1 MARPSKAVVEY
12 YPHIIEHSRSL
23 KILLKT
29 FGNKAYMFW
38 YELLG
43 LLGST
48 ENHYFDI
55 NEEAKFEDFYTDCFI
70 TKEESIEILKKCA
83 YLGMI
88 DKELYENGI
97 LFSDNFLDN
106 IRDAYNRR
114 KINLLEKDAIRAL
127 LIQNKRIN
135 VVNVDINPDIGD
147 NNPQSKVN
155 ESKQDE
161 IIVKQTKIIT
171 NQKRDIYLD
180 KDILILTSKLK
191 EIGKPV
197 VNAHRKL
204 LDEALNMEDDVNV
217 WIEVFDKC
225 RNKGH
230 IIDDVFKPVSIENM
244 IKHYHSILEDS
255 YGLTTKE
262 ETKQK
267 NNNDLDLRAMMEK
280 VKNDAK

>member
-70 TKEESIEILKKCA
+70 TKEEAIEILNKCA
-83 YLGMI
+83 SLGMI

-114 KINLLEKDAIRAL
+114 KINLLEKDAIIAL
-127 LIQNKRIN
+127 LIQNKRII
-135 VVNVDINPDIGD
+135 VVNVDINPEIDD

-155 ESKQDE
+155 ESKEDE
-161 IIVKQTKIIT
+161 IIVENTKIIT

-180 KDILILTSKLK
+180 KDILTLTSKLK

-204 LDEALNMEDDVNV
+204 LDEALNIEEVPI
-217 WIEVFDKC
+217 WLEVFEKC
-225 RNKGH
+225 KNKGH

-255 YGLTTKE
+255 YGLEEKQLQVVKE
-262 ETKQK
+262 
-267 NNNDLDLRAMMEK
+267 LDFS
-280 VKNDAK
+280 

>member
-70 TKEESIEILKKCA
+70 TKEEAIEILNKCA
-83 YLGMI
+83 SLGMI

-114 KINLLEKDAIRAL
+114 KINLLEKDAIIAL
-127 LIQNKRIN
+127 LIQNKRII
-135 VVNVDINPDIGD
+135 VVNVDINPEIDD

-155 ESKQDE
+155 KSKQDE
-161 IIVKQTKIIT
+161 IIKKNLHQELIDFEQFYNSLNDKKIRMTAQI
-171 NQKRDIYLD
+171 Q
-180 KDILILTSKLK
+180 
-191 EIGKPV
+191 
-197 VNAHRKL
+197 
-204 LDEALNMEDDVNV
+204 
-217 WIEVFDKC
+217 
-225 RNKGH
+225 
-230 IIDDVFKPVSIENM
+230 
-244 IKHYHSILEDS
+244 
-255 YGLTTKE
+255 
-262 ETKQK
+262 
-267 NNNDLDLRAMMEK
+267 EK
-280 VKNDAK
+280 VKNALIDEDFKLWQEVIEKSANKGHFINNRFIPLSAENMIDNYTKILEETYGLLNREETKITNGDNYYANYNRV